1 MRNLRRL
8 LTLALVL
15 LLLGGAA
22 GYWFFLRDTSAAELA
37 LQSDTSLSASRPVE
51 DLTGA
56 WEVVPGRGEE
66 ATIAGYRVKEK
77 LVGGVAKTSATGR
90 TTTVEGSVNVAGS
103 KVAAAH
109 VIVDM
114 TTLKSDKSGRDAVLE
129 TLGIETT
136 KFPTATF
143 TLTEPLVLPKITP
156 GKRTTVR
163 AHGKLTLHGV
173 TKSVSVPVNL
183 KVTKAN
189 VVVQAALPITM
200 ADYAIKP
207 PSIAGIVSV
216 DDHGSLEILIS
227 LAKTPP
233 DAHTRP

>member
-1 MRNLRRL
+1 MRNLRRV
-8 LTLALVL
+8 LTSVFVL
-15 LLLGGAA
+15 LLFLGAA

-37 LQSDTSLSASRPVE
+37 LDSDTSLVASPPVE
-51 DLTGA
+51 DLSGA

-77 LVGGVAKTSATGR
+77 LVGGVAKTTATGR
-90 TTTVEGSVNVAGS
+90 TTTVEGSVNVVGS
-103 KVAAAH
+103 KVTAAH
-109 VIVDM
+109 VTVDM
-114 TTLKSDKSGRDAVLE
+114 TTLKSDKSARDGVLV
-129 TLGIETT
+129 TQGIETAR
-136 KFPTATF
+136 FPTATF
-143 TLTEPLVLPKITP
+143 TLTKPLVLPQITP
-156 GKRTTVR
+156 GKVTTIR

-183 KVTKAN
+183 KLTKTN

-216 DDHGSLEILIS
+216 DDHGSLEVLLS
-227 LAKTPP
+227 LAKTAS
-233 DAHTRP
+233 DARTP